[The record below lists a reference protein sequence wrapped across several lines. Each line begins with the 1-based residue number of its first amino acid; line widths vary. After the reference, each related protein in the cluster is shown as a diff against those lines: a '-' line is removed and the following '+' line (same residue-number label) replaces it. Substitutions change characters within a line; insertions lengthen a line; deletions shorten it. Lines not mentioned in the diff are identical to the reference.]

1 MFFRKKKQVKEVV
14 RSGAGGGG
22 FGAELLHDLCGHF
35 AIGEQ
40 IQLRPEHIRELEVK
54 SIVVGMLVNQQVI
67 YANEDFSWDEG
78 SRSMLFHGRDD
89 AVSISRVETF
99 ALLLPLEN
107 SDDRKMPYPRKEE
120 LSRVGLF
127 KRGNTITAISVGGGQ
142 CSYTIDGQV
151 TGYTRLKQGLFA
163 NHEVAVLALD
173 ANSFKVSERRK
184 YQRLLTAVP
193 STVKALKGERVFDA
207 LLVDFVEDAG
217 RFIIEEPAALVT
229 LLEGKPVGVSIEM
242 SELDRC
248 YQLEG
253 AVRKVEGNQ
262 LVVRFRNIFKEG
274 AFTPFTT
281 LDGIEIK
288 AMLQKL
294 PQSRLG

>member
-1 MFFRKKKQVKEVV
+1 MFFRKKKQVKEAV
-14 RSGAGGGG
+14 RGGAGGGG
-22 FGAELLHDLCGHF
+22 FDAELLHDLSSHF

-40 IQLRPEHIRELEVK
+40 ILLRPEHIRELEVK

-67 YANEDFSWDEG
+67 YANEDLSWDEA
-78 SRSMLFHGRDD
+78 SQTMLFHGRDD
-89 AVSISRVETF
+89 VASISRIESF
-99 ALLLPLEN
+99 ALLLPLEKG
-107 SDDRKMPYPRKEE
+107 DDRRMSYQRKEE

-127 KRGNTITAISVGGGQ
+127 KRGNTITAMSAGSGH
-142 CSYTIDGQV
+142 CSYTIDGLV
-151 TGYTRLKQGLFA
+151 AGYMRLRQGLFA
-163 NHEVAVLALD
+163 NHEVAVLDLD
-173 ANSFKVSERRK
+173 ADSFEVSERRK

-193 STVKALKGERVFDA
+193 STVRALKGERVFDA

-217 RFIIEEPAALVT
+217 RFLIDDPAALAI
-229 LLEGKPVGVSIEM
+229 LLEGKPVGVSVEM
-242 SELDRC
+242 SELDRR
-248 YQLEG
+248 YRLEG